1 MADIAHRVASAAAHP
16 TTRCRARARAKPPA
30 RGECRRADSRDRVSP
45 DNGRMMRDINRRT
58 PAACPAILRDFPPPC
73 AAAHARAS
81 RAAARTRTAASPT
94 KQCGEVPL
102 SKRHDELTG
111 WRTGMCDVRCAMC
124 DVRCAMCDVRC
135 AMCDVR
141 CAMCDGRWAM
151 CDGRWAMCDVRCAM
165 CDVRWAMGD
174 GRWAMGDGR
183 WAMGDGRWRDAGTAS
198 PHARRP
204 DARVRPRPLARVT
217 RRRPCA
223 AP

>member
-1 MADIAHRVASAAAHP
+1 MCMCMCMCVCVCVCVCVCGSICNRTEIPGRTVDSAHRVASAAAHP

-30 RGECRRADSRDRVSP
+30 RDECRRADSRDRVSP

-135 AMCDVR
+135 AMG
-141 CAMCDGRWAM
+141 DG
-151 CDGRWAMCDVRCAM
+151 RCAM
-165 CDVRWAMGD
+165 CDVRC
-174 GRWAMGDGR
+174 
-183 WAMGDGRWRDAGTAS
+183 AMGDGRWRDAGTAS